1 MSPILCDWTGEAFQ
15 PRRAFMGRC
24 NEELVVHEVYRVEI
38 RHERSHQSHNHYFAC
53 IHEAWLNVPDNQ
65 ADRWPTEDHLRKW
78 ALIQAGY
85 RDVRSIVADSNAQA
99 HRIATLIR
107 QIDDYSVVVVS
118 GHAVEVLTATS
129 QKLNAMGREEFQQSK
144 DAVLAILANLVEV
157 SQAQLEQE
165 GRAAER
171 RAGSG

>member
-1 MSPILCDWTGEAFQ
+1 MIPILCVWTGEAFQ
-15 PRRAFMGRC
+15 PRMAFMGRC
-24 NEELVVHEVYRVEI
+24 NEELVVHEFYRVEI

-53 IHEAWLNVPDNQ
+53 IHQAWLNVPDDQ

-107 QIDDYSVVVVS
+107 QVDDFSVVVVS
-118 GHAVEVLTATS
+118 GHAVEVLTAIS
-129 QKLNAMGREEFQQSK
+129 QKRRAMDRKEFQASK
-144 DAVLAILANLVEV
+144 DAVLAILAKLVKV
-157 SQAQLEQE
+157 NQTQLEQE
-165 GRAAER
+165 GKAAER
-171 RAGSG
+171 RVGGL